1 MVMSFIDI
9 CRISQTVCDALRL
22 KEANMTEQAQ
32 FLDRPDTELGPQK
45 LAYAQQSGSGTGIV
59 FCGGFRSDMTGTKAM
74 ALAEWAKTHNR
85 PFTRFDYFGH
95 GASSGEFT
103 DGTMSHWR
111 GDIPHILD
119 NLCDGPQVLIGSSFG
134 GWLSLMAAL
143 DRPQKVA
150 ALVLIAPAVDMT
162 ERLMWARFSD
172 KARQKLMQEGLI
184 YDPSQYDPEG
194 YPITK
199 ALIEDGRNHLML
211 DAKIDVAVPVRILH
225 GQKDDAVPWQLSLE
239 LAAQLASDDVD
250 IHFLKNGDHRLSE
263 APELARLIGLIS
275 ALAV

>member
-1 MVMSFIDI
+1 M
-9 CRISQTVCDALRL
+9 TALF
-22 KEANMTEQAQ
+22 TE
-32 FLDRPDTELGPQK
+32 RPETERGPQK
-45 LAYAQQSGSGTGIV
+45 LAYMQQAGDGIGV
-59 FCGGFRSDMTGTKAM
+59 MFCGGFRSDMSGTKAS
-74 ALAEWAKTHNR
+74 ALADWAQQNNR

-95 GASSGEFT
+95 GASSGQFT

-119 NLCDGPQVLIGSSFG
+119 TLCAGPQILVGSSFG

-172 KARQKLMQEGLI
+172 KAREKLMQEGLV
-184 YDPSQYDPEG
+184 YDPSEYDPEG
-194 YPITK
+194 YPITR
-199 ALIEDGRNHLML
+199 ALIEDGRRHLML
-211 DAKIDVAVPVRILH
+211 DAPIEINLPVRILH

-239 LAAQLASDDVD
+239 LAEQLVSEDVGL
-250 IHFLKNGDHRLSE
+250 HFIKNGDHRLSE
-263 APELARLIGLIS
+263 PHEIDRLIELIE
-275 ALAV
+275 ALPV